1 MKSKILICLLLF
13 SSSIESIMNARTY
26 REKYSQVLIEYSHNV
41 EDSLKYKAA
50 LFLIDNMDGHYS
62 PEGDPIRTFECSL
75 DNINVELGVK
85 ELQNA
90 WNESAKVGQI
100 TNIPD
105 SSIVT
110 NQMLKANI
118 EDAFNTWN
126 SSSWHSDVD
135 FETFCHYILPYR
147 FSDEHLGGNWRT
159 VLHEIYAPLVI
170 NEKNM
175 MRAFAI
181 IKNKVFADIAL
192 SNPYCHYSFDA
203 IICRKIGRADCSQ
216 RSIFLAS
223 VLRSLAIPATI
234 DMIPIWADYSNKSHM
249 WVSVIGKDGTY
260 TVFEDDSIAKVDNP
274 IDGSIFT
281 TKHIL
286 NNKFFPYAIKKTK
299 TPIKVYRLGYSNSV
313 TNNFS
318 YPSFTSNPFLQ
329 DVSSQ
334 YGLKS
339 KVVLDVNID
348 KDVALCT
355 YLSGNDWVPIVT
367 TKTVNGKAIFDNVGE
382 NVVCT
387 VFCKINGKR
396 VYLYPP
402 FYVGKNGIE
411 SYFEPDMTNKVD
423 ITINRKY
430 PLCQYLI
437 ERWGN
442 MKGGVF
448 LGSLSNSF
456 VNADTLAVINNV
468 PLGLETEYVNSNKSY
483 RYFMYKSPENSIS
496 SLSELQFWVKDSS
509 EKRKIL
515 GNFYAKDVDTKHL
528 EYLND
533 NNLATYC
540 RSFVPG
546 FSIVMDLG
554 ENSFSHIDEIKYS
567 PATDLNFVEKGH
579 LYELYYFYKSWNL
592 LERKVANSSTL
603 TFRNVPSKA
612 LLLLKDKTAGTEE
625 RIFEYANNEQIWY

>member
-286 NNKFFPYAIKKTK
+286 
-299 TPIKVYRLGYSNSV
+299 SNS
-313 TNNFS
+313 
-318 YPSFTSNPFLQ
+318 
-329 DVSSQ
+329 
-334 YGLKS
+334 
-339 KVVLDVNID
+339 
-348 KDVALCT
+348 
-355 YLSGNDWVPIVT
+355 
-367 TKTVNGKAIFDNVGE
+367 
-382 NVVCT
+382 
-387 VFCKINGKR
+387 
-396 VYLYPP
+396 
-402 FYVGKNGIE
+402 
-411 SYFEPDMTNKVD
+411 
-423 ITINRKY
+423 
-430 PLCQYLI
+430 
-437 ERWGN
+437 
-442 MKGGVF
+442 
-448 LGSLSNSF
+448 
-456 VNADTLAVINNV
+456 
-468 PLGLETEYVNSNKSY
+468 
-483 RYFMYKSPENSIS
+483 
-496 SLSELQFWVKDSS
+496 
-509 EKRKIL
+509 
-515 GNFYAKDVDTKHL
+515 
-528 EYLND
+528 
-533 NNLATYC
+533 
-540 RSFVPG
+540 
-546 FSIVMDLG
+546 
-554 ENSFSHIDEIKYS
+554 
-567 PATDLNFVEKGH
+567 
-579 LYELYYFYKSWNL
+579 
-592 LERKVANSSTL
+592 
-603 TFRNVPSKA
+603 
-612 LLLLKDKTAGTEE
+612 
-625 RIFEYANNEQIWY
+625 